1 MFGKK
6 IFLSCF
12 FLLDLIQL
20 LSLDESDSLNYE
32 SDDYGSDFG
41 SAGMCFFTF
50 CFDESVGHVRYCVG
64 CVEKYVGRVSDMGSR
79 VFVPTGIDSIGDVVC
94 WLCLYQKESSPKV
107 VDS

>member
-6 IFLSCF
+6 LFLSCF

-50 CFDESVGHVRYCVG
+50 CFDESVGCVG
-64 CVEKYVGRVSDMGSR
+64 
-79 VFVPTGIDSIGDVVC
+79 DSIGSFDDSVGHV
-94 WLCLYQKESSPKV
+94 SGVGSGVSPLAGIE
-107 VDS
+107 